1 MAKKPKGKL
10 VNSKGLKGALAR
22 LATKEELLKKKEK
35 SLEIQKDKQALKEKS
50 IKGGKNNKK
59 KPQRQQIQQKGLQP
73 FNIDDKLLLVGE
85 GDFSFAVSIIKENF
99 IAPGNLIATSFDS
112 KDELI
117 QKYPN
122 VEDNLNF
129 LIEEG
134 VQVLHSIDATDLV
147 SSLKLNHSGKNKKK
161 VKSRLFSDNKNLDY
175 IMFNFPHTGK
185 GIKDVDRNIVDHQKL
200 VLNYFKSCREVFK
213 LVNNDMENDF
223 AGYASSAVNENKGK
237 IILTLFEGEPYN
249 SWNIKI
255 LGRSE
260 NYKVERSGKFSW
272 QMFPDYH
279 HRRTNSVRD
288 TTKPAAE
295 RDARIYIFEQFTKK
309 EEDDKKKRAADSD
322 SDD

>member
-1 MAKKPKGKL
+1 MAKKLKGKL

-22 LATKEELLKKKEK
+22 LTTKEEIIKKTEK
-35 SLEIQKDKQALKEKS
+35 SMEIQKDKQALKEKS
-50 IKGGKNNKK
+50 IKSGKRNKK
-59 KPQRQQIQQKGLQP
+59 KTQNQQIQQKGLQP

-99 IAPGNLIATSFDS
+99 IKPENLIATSFDS
-112 KDELI
+112 KDEII
-117 QKYPN
+117 QKYPT
-122 VEDNLNF
+122 VEQNLNF
-129 LIEEG
+129 LIDEG
-134 VQVLHSIDATDLV
+134 VQLLHSIDATDLV
-147 SSLKLNHSGKNKKK
+147 SSLKLNLTAKNKKK
-161 VKSRLFSDNKNLDY
+161 AKARLFSDNRNLDY

-185 GIKDVDRNIVDHQKL
+185 GIKDVDRNIIDHQKL
-200 VLNYFKSCREVFK
+200 VLNYFKSCRAVFN

-237 IILTLFEGEPYN
+237 ILLTLFEGEPYN

-260 NYKVERSGKFSW
+260 DYKVERSGKFSW

-288 TTKPAAE
+288 TTKPASE
-295 RDARIYIFEQFTKK
+295 RDARIYVFEQFTKK
-309 EEDDKKKRAADSD
+309 DDKRKKTDDSD
-322 SDD
+322 SDN